1 MCRMSFWRSSEAPF
15 KMKDHKKSLAEFF
28 ARRQKTVLIVFSGGV
43 YVGENT
49 ESDGKRIRA
58 GFFRANLRPYSVIA
72 LDNPGKDCLRS
83 MPRPDK
89 NPLRKNCLAHFS
101 EKCQRYFVCGG
112 RRLADA
118 SQRRQARKSL
128 TVPMKC
134 GVYPFPVRPS
144 RSECRIVRLRRTTEA
159 QSAVQPIFVKEACF
173 FDSLKSSFP
182 AFREGVF
189 CGFVKYFQRLLTL
202 RA

>member
-1 MCRMSFWRSSEAPF
+1 
-15 KMKDHKKSLAEFF
+15 
-28 ARRQKTVLIVFSGGV
+28 
-43 YVGENT
+43 
-49 ESDGKRIRA
+49 
-58 GFFRANLRPYSVIA
+58 
-72 LDNPGKDCLRS
+72 
-83 MPRPDK
+83 MPCPDK

-118 SQRRQARKSL
+118 SQGRQARKSL

-159 QSAVQPIFVKEACF
+159 QSAVHPLLPKNLNEVLWQQGL
-173 FDSLKSSFP
+173 FDEPKSLSKSLFDLKSAACRSRFDLLRQGKGQN
-182 AFREGVF
+182 AAIILGVDLI
-189 CGFVKYFQRLLTL
+189 CVDTGHIK
-202 RA
+202 AAAE